1 MLSRAAFLPALA
13 PALAALAL
21 SACASSSA
29 LRRATPAAPTAPG
42 ATLELLPSAGAP
54 GSSPRA
60 QAQAEPAARAAALVA
75 LPAEGLEAAEELEPS
90 DLADNETIEEEE
102 RRLYLREGAFPT
114 RELAL
119 AIGARVVSATAVDV
133 DLDGRADE
141 ILDVTPASSPL
152 AREACVLARNTEG
165 GWRTELLD
173 SNIGSLSQLLEC
185 GAPIRA
191 GSVVFLRTTMIHDPG
206 REFGPG
212 ADRTEAFYVAAPSSP
227 AVIVGYVETAAAAR
241 GPLQIEAAG
250 DGILRLV
257 ARGGREARVTWDPG
271 LGRASV
277 SDWFAPAP

>member
-1 MLSRAAFLPALA
+1 MLPRASL

-21 SACASSSA
+21 SACASS
-29 LRRATPAAPTAPG
+29 ATLHRGAPASPAAPG
-42 ATLELLPSAGAP
+42 VTLEISPSAGAP
-54 GSSPRA
+54 SSSP
-60 QAQAEPAARAAALVA
+60 QAQAEPTARAAALMA
-75 LPAEGLEAAEELEPS
+75 LPAEGPEAGEELGPS
-90 DLADNETIEEEE
+90 DLADDETIEEEE

-114 RELAL
+114 RDLAL

-133 DLDGRADE
+133 DLDGRTDE
-141 ILDVTPASSPL
+141 VLDVIPGSSPL
-152 AREACVLARNTEG
+152 SREACVLARNTPD

-173 SNIGSLSQLLEC
+173 SNIGSLNQLLEC

-191 GSVVFLRTTMIHDPG
+191 GSVVFLRTTMIHDAG
-206 REFGPG
+206 REFGPE

-227 AVIVGYVETAAAAR
+227 AAIVGYVETAPEAR

-257 ARGGREARVTWDPG
+257 ARGGREARVTWDAG